1 MLLITI
7 IGTAFPLMWV
17 DFWRFFGS
25 VLEKAWK
32 GPPWVLE
39 VNSSCAVECFSV
51 LRHRLTGQKLEM
63 VHEKFLAPRVE
74 EDQWT
79 VLFIY
84 LFIYR
89 FLSPLLVSA
98 TTACF
103 CCGRFTLGSST
114 TATYLYYRPCVWK
127 FNQRKDMISHPYD
140 ISCFKEKFYLS
151 VVDLLQ

>member
-39 VNSSCAVECFSV
+39 VISHVQLNASVSSWD
-51 LRHRLTGQKLEM
+51 TGWQDRNWKWCM
-63 VHEKFLAPRVE
+63 KSFWQPMVE

-84 LFIYR
+84 LFIV
-89 FLSPLLVSA
+89 FWAPSLSLQQLPVFIAADLPLGPLQQPHIFIPVPVFENSINERTWLV
-98 TTACF
+98 THM
-103 CCGRFTLGSST
+103 
-114 TATYLYYRPCVWK
+114 TYLVLKKSFIC
-127 FNQRKDMISHPYD
+127 
-140 ISCFKEKFYLS
+140 
-151 VVDLLQ
+151 LL

>member
-63 VHEKFLAPRVE
+63 VHEKFLATHGRGRPMNC
-74 EDQWT
+74 
-79 VLFIY
+79 FIY
-84 LFIYR
+84 LFIV
-89 FLSPLLVSA
+89 FWAPSLSLQQLPVFVAADLPLGPLQQPHIFIALPVFENSINERTWLV
-98 TTACF
+98 THM
-103 CCGRFTLGSST
+103 
-114 TATYLYYRPCVWK
+114 TYLVLKKSFIC
-127 FNQRKDMISHPYD
+127 
-140 ISCFKEKFYLS
+140 
-151 VVDLLQ
+151 LL

>member
-32 GPPWVLE
+32 GAPWVLE
-39 VNSSCAVECFSV
+39 VISHVRLNASV
-51 LRHRLTGQKLEM
+51 SWDTGWQDRNWKWCM
-63 VHEKFLAPRVE
+63 KSFWQPMVE

-84 LFIYR
+84 LFIV
-89 FLSPLLVSA
+89 FWAPSLSLQQLPVFVAADLPLGPLQQPHIFIALPVFENSINERTWLV
-98 TTACF
+98 THM
-103 CCGRFTLGSST
+103 
-114 TATYLYYRPCVWK
+114 TYLVLKKSFIC
-127 FNQRKDMISHPYD
+127 
-140 ISCFKEKFYLS
+140 
-151 VVDLLQ
+151 LL

>member
-7 IGTAFPLMWV
+7 IGNVFPLMWV
-17 DFWRFFGS
+17 EIWRFFGS

-39 VNSSCAVECFSV
+39 VNFSCAVECFSV
-51 LRHRLTGQKLEM
+51 LRHKLTGQKLEM
-63 VHEKFLAPRVE
+63 VHEKFLAPGVE

-84 LFIYR
+84 LFIV
-89 FLSPLLVSA
+89 FWAPSLSLQQLPVFVAADLLLGPLQQPHIFIPVLVFENLINER
-98 TTACF
+98 TWLVTQMY
-103 CCGRFTLGSST
+103 G
-114 TATYLYYRPCVWK
+114 
-127 FNQRKDMISHPYD
+127 
-140 ISCFKEKFYLS
+140 ISCYNEKFYLS